1 MARGPRTTILN
12 HVWGGIMS
20 MFAFA
25 VVAGIFGAIGYK
37 LADTVLFRKRR

>member
-1 MARGPRTTILN
+1 MARCPRTSILK